1 MSPKLSIKHLSKAFT
16 NLEVLKDISLSVK
29 NHEFVSIIG
38 PSGCGKSTLFHI
50 ISGIDGATS
59 GEIILDQKIVKDRRG
74 KFGYMPQDASLLS
87 WKTVLENV
95 MLGDTILGK
104 EKKQAKEKAYDL
116 LKKFDLEDFANHYP
130 SKLSGGMQQ
139 RVALLRTVLF
149 HPSFLLLDEPFG
161 SLDALTR
168 HEVQMW
174 LLNVYET
181 FHSSILFITHD
192 IQEAILLSDR
202 IYVLSNRP
210 ATIVEEVPVN
220 LPRPRRLIDLTK
232 SQAVTLE
239 KKLLSL
245 LMQTSI

>member
-104 EKKQAKEKAYDL
+104 EKKTGKRK
-116 LKKFDLEDFANHYP
+116 
-130 SKLSGGMQQ
+130 
-139 RVALLRTVLF
+139 
-149 HPSFLLLDEPFG
+149 
-161 SLDALTR
+161 SL
-168 HEVQMW
+168 
-174 LLNVYET
+174 
-181 FHSSILFITHD
+181 
-192 IQEAILLSDR
+192 
-202 IYVLSNRP
+202 
-210 ATIVEEVPVN
+210 
-220 LPRPRRLIDLTK
+220 
-232 SQAVTLE
+232 
-239 KKLLSL
+239 
-245 LMQTSI
+245 